1 MEHFCYLLDVLC
13 SLLVMTSDPKTKPVN
28 QPENPEEESLFVS
41 LRASSW
47 NEFSGQE
54 KVKKALHVSLSA
66 AKKRKEPLEH
76 ILLYGPPGLGK
87 TTLAHIIAKE
97 MGVNIRVTSGPAI
110 ERSGDLASIL
120 TNLEQGDVLFVD
132 EIHRLNKVVEETLY
146 PAMEDY
152 CLDIVIGK
160 GPSARTLRMDLPKFT
175 IIGATTRIGLMSAP
189 LRDRFGIIQRL
200 NFYPPE
206 ELEKIISNASNKLK
220 IKTDKKSLQ
229 ELSRRARGT
238 PRIALKLLKRAR
250 DFAQVKNLDVIEEK
264 VLGEAFTLLEIDQ
277 MGLDDSDR
285 RYLKALIEK
294 HGGGPVG
301 IETMAATLSEDI
313 GTIEEVIE
321 PYLMQIGFLKRT
333 PRGREA
339 TEKAYNHFNIEYTGH
354 SPSSNS
360 FHMPHISG
368 TPKKAPG
375 QKELI

>member
-1 MEHFCYLLDVLC
+1 
-13 SLLVMTSDPKTKPVN
+13 MTDQPNTKPVTAN
-28 QPENPEEESLFVS
+28 ESPEEEILFVS

-47 NEFSGQE
+47 SEFSGQE
-54 KVKKALHVSLSA
+54 KVKKALHVSLTA

-87 TTLAHIIAKE
+87 TTLAHIITKE

-120 TNLEQGDVLFVD
+120 TNLEPGDVLFID

-152 CLDIVIGK
+152 ALDIVIGK
-160 GPSARTLRMDLPKFT
+160 GPSARTLRLDLPKFT

-206 ELEKIISNASNKLK
+206 ELEVIILNASKKLALTLDNVAVK
-220 IKTDKKSLQ
+220 
-229 ELSRRARGT
+229 ELSKRARGT
-238 PRIALKLLKRAR
+238 PRIGLKLLKRAR
-250 DFAQVKNLDVIEEK
+250 DFAQVKGKEKIDREVLD
-264 VLGEAFTLLEIDQ
+264 EAFALLEIDH

-285 RYLKALIEK
+285 RLLKSLIEK

-301 IETMAATLSEDI
+301 VETMAATLSEDI

-339 TEKAYNHFNIEYTGH
+339 TEKAYRHFNLSY
-354 SPSSNS
+354 SNKN
-360 FHMPHISG
+360 PQQE
-368 TPKKAPG
+368 KLA
-375 QKELI
+375 L